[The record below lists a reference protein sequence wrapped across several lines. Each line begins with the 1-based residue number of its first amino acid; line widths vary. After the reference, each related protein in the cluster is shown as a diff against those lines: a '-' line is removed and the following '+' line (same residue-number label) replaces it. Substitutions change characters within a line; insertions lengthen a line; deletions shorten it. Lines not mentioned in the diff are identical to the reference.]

1 MIAACPKCP
10 ARYRVAADRVSPEGL
25 ILCCAKCR
33 AVFRVRAPQALWK
46 APVAVPAQ
54 SVPASPVS
62 APPQPVPVPVA
73 PDPDDM
79 TALRANAERL
89 ARIIVSDILL
99 YYPEQVEAG
108 LASGR
113 LAEALGTAIEEGRG
127 FFAQR
132 VDPRV
137 RDERD
142 YILEEVQRV
151 AEQRQGG

>member
-46 APVAVPAQ
+46 APVAAPAQPVPA
-54 SVPASPVS
+54 APVS
-62 APPQPVPVPVA
+62 ALPQPAPVPAA

-79 TALRANAERL
+79 AALRANAERL

-142 YILEEVQRV
+142 YIVEEVQRV
-151 AEQRQGG
+151 AEERTGR

>member
-1 MIAACPKCP
+1 MREAVIVST
-10 ARYRVAADRVSPEGL
+10 ARTAMGKGKKGTL
-25 ILCCAKCR
+25 KT
-33 AVFRVRAPQALWK
+33 VR
-46 APVAVPAQ
+46 
-54 SVPASPVS
+54 
-62 APPQPVPVPVA
+62 
-73 PDPDDM
+73 PDDM
-79 TALRANAERL
+79 AALRANAERL

-142 YILEEVQRV
+142 YIVEEVQRV
-151 AEQRQGG
+151 AEERTGR

>member
-142 YILEEVQRV
+142 YIVEEVQRV
-151 AEQRQGG
+151 AEERTGR